1 MKRQRVVVT
10 GAAGFIG
17 SALANFLTKDYEVIG
32 IDNLAAGD
40 WSRCN
45 PEIRVVQGDISDFSV
60 DALAELFDEV
70 TFLFHLAAVKL
81 HNQSNDSGTISKT
94 NIEGARRIFEAASK
108 AGVRK
113 VVFTSSL
120 YAYGSMGPSRMVET
134 DPLIPFNFYG
144 LSKSYGE
151 SLLEMFARE
160 SKLDYAIARLF
171 FIYGPWQY
179 AEGGYKSVILKNIDN
194 ANNKLPLEVNGDG
207 NQALDYVYIDDCV
220 EILRDIAKSDFS
232 GIMNVSSGI
241 STSINRIVD
250 IIETLS
256 GVSERKLN
264 PRDWTHSSSRAGD
277 IKLREA
283 ILGQRQ
289 LTGIE
294 LGLEKTWNWA
304 LAQKHIKQNF
314 NET

>member
-1 MKRQRVVVT
+1 VRKQRVIVT

-17 SALANFLTKDYEVIG
+17 SALANFLTSNYEVIG

-40 WSRCN
+40 WTRCN
-45 PEIRVVQGDISDFSV
+45 PEVKVVQGDVSELSEA
-60 DALAELFDEV
+60 ALDELFDKV

-81 HNQSNDSGTISKT
+81 HNQLNDSGTISKT
-94 NIEGARRIFEAASK
+94 NIEGTRRIFEAASK

-113 VVFTSSL
+113 VIFTSSL
-120 YAYGSMGPSRMVET
+120 YAYGSLGPSKMIER

-179 AEGGYKSVILKNIDN
+179 AEGGYKSVIMKNIDN
-194 ANNKLPLEVNGDG
+194 AINGLPLEVNGDG

-220 EILRDIAKSDFS
+220 EILWDLAKSDFN
-232 GIMNVSSGI
+232 GVINVSSGV
-241 STSINRIVD
+241 STSINRIVET
-250 IIETLS
+250 IGTLS
-256 GVSERKLN
+256 GVLERKFN
-264 PRDWTHSSSRAGD
+264 PRDWTHGSSRAGD
-277 IKLREA
+277 IRLREA
-283 ILGQRQ
+283 ILGPRQ

-304 LAQKHIKQNF
+304 RAKKPS
-314 NET
+314 